1 MTALL
6 LQGMRNDRP
15 QVHATETMIAHNL
28 TWINPVGRLWSVHV
42 PDRAVF
48 QKVKIIR
55 NGAVSGGGAEQ
66 EE

>member
-1 MTALL
+1 M
-6 LQGMRNDRP
+6 GIDRP
-15 QVHATETMIAHNL
+15 AVSAGESMIAHNL
-28 TWINPVGRLWSVHV
+28 TWIKPVGRLWSAQV

-48 QKVKIIR
+48 QSVKIIR